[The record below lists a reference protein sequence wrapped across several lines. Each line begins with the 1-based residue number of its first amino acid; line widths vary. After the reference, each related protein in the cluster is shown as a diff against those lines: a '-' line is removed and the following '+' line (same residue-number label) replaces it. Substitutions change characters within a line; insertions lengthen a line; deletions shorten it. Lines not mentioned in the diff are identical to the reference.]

1 MAGFPPPVLTTKEP
15 QNAAPVSVVKRGHL
29 GGGVLA
35 LRRTFQWKRGA
46 WSGGYH
52 RALRGAVWHVRSI
65 INIGESVMAGRGIR
79 WLQSIGFYDQ
89 PSPVVVDDDE
99 WWLSISHWGLVRI
112 AQFEN
117 I

>member
-1 MAGFPPPVLTTKEP
+1 
-15 QNAAPVSVVKRGHL
+15 
-29 GGGVLA
+29 
-35 LRRTFQWKRGA
+35 
-46 WSGGYH
+46 
-52 RALRGAVWHVRSI
+52 
-65 INIGESVMAGRGIR
+65 MAGRGIR